1 MYSIER
7 CGIFQRNVIVTSWV
21 IEGVM
26 EDGRKFRPSDW
37 VERLSTVL
45 ASFGPDHRLRYN
57 RHVQPCY
64 IGGQKCLLVDGSL
77 ECQDPGAF
85 AFVQNFAKSNRLR
98 MSKRVRASEP
108 SEE

>member
-1 MYSIER
+1 MA
-7 CGIFQRNVIVTSWV
+7 SWV

-26 EDGRKFRPSDW
+26 EDGRRFRPSDW

-85 AFVQNFAKSNRLR
+85 EFVQEFARSNRLR
-98 MSKRVRASEP
+98 IRERNEQ
-108 SEE
+108 EER